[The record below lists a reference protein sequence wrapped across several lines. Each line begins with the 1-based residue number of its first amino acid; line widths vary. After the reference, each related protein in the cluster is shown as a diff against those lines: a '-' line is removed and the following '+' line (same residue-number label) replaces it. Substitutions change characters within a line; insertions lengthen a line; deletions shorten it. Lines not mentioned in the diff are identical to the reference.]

1 MVRYA
6 LVMAS
11 VLLPLVMGNAMMDQM
26 MRNYMMQQYNM
37 GNMHNV
43 QINGMMHMGQPMQNM
58 NNWGMMHE
66 ADSADSSEEKDNSQ
80 ESSEEKDS
88 MNSWWGIKTQE
99 DQEAYLRWC
108 EERKM
113 QMKEQEE
120 AQKLLRQITQQAED
134 KKREYKREKMMKES
148 KAKRENMVAQWRMW
162 ERQLKQTEEYSGAMD
177 KYTDMKVKYMF
188 SLTMDYLK
196 FCKCSDDTAPLQ
208 RYLRYDGMSYEPG
221 MSEAYDLSD
230 LEGVDL
236 NDEEAV
242 AQRMATL
249 SESDQIKL
257 FFTGMVMTTCD
268 AVKAYIGQLK
278 QWETQYNFMGM

>member
-1 MVRYA
+1 
-6 LVMAS
+6 
-11 VLLPLVMGNAMMDQM
+11 MGNAMMDQM

-66 ADSADSSEEKDNSQ
+66 ADSADSDSVEQSNSE

-113 QMKEQEE
+113 QMHQQE
-120 AQKLLRQITQQAED
+120 ED

-230 LEGVDL
+230 LEGADL

-249 SESDQIKL
+249 SESDQIRL
-257 FFTGMVMTTCD
+257 FFTGMVIPTCD
-268 AVKAYIGQLK
+268 AVKAYVTQLK
-278 QWETQYNFMGM
+278 SWEQQYNFMGM

>member
-1 MVRYA
+1 
-6 LVMAS
+6 
-11 VLLPLVMGNAMMDQM
+11 
-26 MRNYMMQQYNM
+26 
-37 GNMHNV
+37 
-43 QINGMMHMGQPMQNM
+43 MGQPMQNM

-99 DQEAYLRWC
+99 
-108 EERKM
+108 
-113 QMKEQEE
+113 
-120 AQKLLRQITQQAED
+120 AED

-162 ERQLKQTEEYSGAMD
+162 ERQLKQTEEYTGAMD

-257 FFTGMVMTTCD
+257 FFTGIVMTTCD

>member
-1 MVRYA
+1 
-6 LVMAS
+6 
-11 VLLPLVMGNAMMDQM
+11 
-26 MRNYMMQQYNM
+26 MQNTHNMQNM
-37 GNMHNV
+37 GTYGV
-43 QINGMMHMGQPMQNM
+43 QMNGVLHTGMPMQN
-58 NNWGMMHE
+58 NYGMMQKE
-66 ADSADSSEEKDNSQ
+66 SES
-80 ESSEEKDS
+80 ESSEEDS
-88 MNSWWGIKTQE
+88 MGSWWGIKTQE

-257 FFTGMVMTTCD
+257 FF
-268 AVKAYIGQLK
+268 
-278 QWETQYNFMGM
+278 